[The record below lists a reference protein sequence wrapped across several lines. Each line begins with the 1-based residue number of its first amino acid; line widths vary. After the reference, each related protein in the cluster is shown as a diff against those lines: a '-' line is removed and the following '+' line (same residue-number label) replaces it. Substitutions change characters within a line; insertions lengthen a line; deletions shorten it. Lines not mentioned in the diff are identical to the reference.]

1 MSTAALRRIENDYR
15 ESQTGTGNFEQR
27 IGDIVASGSAS
38 KYEINVIRFPDNLG
52 SQELQHYISFSI
64 NIRGKSK
71 FNTGNNRLFEVRR
84 NNAAQLS
91 ADELAT
97 AGKALGVAAGAVV
110 GASIGAMAAKKVT
123 ESVPKTGA
131 KPNTAAKSGGSGTV
145 DKIVVGTGAAVG
157 AGVGGAVAN
166 KILDQGILQPDT
178 SYRISDVI
186 ALHIEEKPTVK
197 YSAQYSNKDLG
208 TLAGVIGQIGGSDLG
223 ATLQNAM
230 NIGGEASQAAM
241 MGLAKLPSMFGGTDV
256 KSIISASSKTALNPF
271 REVLFEAVDFRT
283 FSFKYRFMPKNRTEV
298 QSIQDIVRLFKFH
311 MHPELSE
318 NRLFFIYPGEFQIAY
333 YFGNNQNSYFHKFAP
348 AVLTDLNVDYGGE
361 TFASFKDGAPS
372 EVNISMTFRETE
384 ILTKE
389 KIVEGY

>member
-15 ESQTGTGNFEQR
+15 ESETGVGNFEER
-27 IGDIVASGSAS
+27 IGDIVSSGSAS

-71 FNTGNNRLFEVRR
+71 FDTGSTRLFEVRR

-97 AGKALGVAAGAVV
+97 AGKTLGAGAVV

-131 KPNTAAKSGGSGTV
+131 KPNTAAGSAGRSSP
-145 DKIVVGTGAAVG
+145 DKLIVGTGAAIG
-157 AGVGGAVAN
+157 AGAGGAVAN
-166 KILDQGILQPDT
+166 KILDQGLLKPDT

-186 ALHIEEKPTVK
+186 ALHIEEKPSVK

-223 ATLQNAM
+223 ATLKNAM

-241 MGLAKLPSMFGGTDV
+241 LGLAKLPSMFGGTDV
-256 KSIISASSKTALNPF
+256 KSIIGASSKTALNPF
-271 REVLFEAVDFRT
+271 REVLFEAIDFRT
-283 FSFKYRFMPKNRTEV
+283 FSFKYRFMPKNRNEV
-298 QSIQDIVRLFKFH
+298 QSIQDIVKLFKFH

-318 NRLFFIYPGEFQIAY
+318 NRLFFIYPAEFQIAY
-333 YFGNNQNSYFHKFAP
+333 YFGNQTNKYFHKFAP

-361 TFASFKDGAPS
+361 TFTSFKDGAPS
-372 EVNISMTFRETE
+372 EVNISLTFRETE